1 MTKIGNAY
9 RWMYGRV
16 ADRPTNFSWVLDG
29 KLAGSGLPMTYSQFF
44 WLIKHGIKTII
55 TVREVPLP
63 SNWFT
68 DSINNI
74 DRDNVNYLHLRVEDF
89 GSPPIEEIDSTV
101 EYIQHQIDNKK
112 PVMVH
117 CAAGK
122 GRTGTILAAYLL
134 KNENLT
140 AEQAIKKIRNL
151 RPGSIQSNIQEMTIS
166 IYENY
171 LKTVK

>member
-16 ADRPTNFSWVLDG
+16 ADRPTNFGWVLDG

-68 DSINNI
+68 DSIKNI
-74 DRDNVNYLHLRVEDF
+74 DSDNINYLHLSVEDF
-89 GSPPIEEIDSTV
+89 GAPSIEEIDSTV
-101 EYIQHQIDNKK
+101 DYIQRQIDNRK

>member
-16 ADRPTNFSWVLDG
+16 ADRPTNFGWVLDG

-68 DSINNI
+68 ESIKNI
-74 DRDNVNYLHLRVEDF
+74 ESDNINYLHLSVEDF
-89 GSPPIEEIDSTV
+89 GAPSIEEIDSTV
-101 EYIQHQIDNKK
+101 DYIQRQIDNRK

-122 GRTGTILAAYLL
+122 GRTGTLLAAYLL

-166 IYENY
+166 MYENY